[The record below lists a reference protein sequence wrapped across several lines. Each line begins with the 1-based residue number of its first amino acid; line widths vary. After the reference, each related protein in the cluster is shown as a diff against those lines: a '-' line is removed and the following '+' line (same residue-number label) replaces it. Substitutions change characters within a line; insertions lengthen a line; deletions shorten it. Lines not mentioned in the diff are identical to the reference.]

1 MTVWAIVPAAGIGQ
15 RMGADIPKQYLQLAG
30 KPVLQHSLEKLL
42 KLPAIAT
49 VVVAL
54 HPDDSHFTALDI
66 DRSAVESAPGGRQR
80 QDSVLNGLL
89 HLQGRAQD
97 EDWVLVH
104 DAVRPCVQI
113 KDIEKLLGA
122 LELNEV
128 GGLLAAPQDNTLKRA
143 DSENRVETTVDRDG
157 LWQALTPQAFRYGV
171 LKRALLNAQANELP
185 VTDEASA
192 VEALGLQPLLVEGD
206 RNNVKI
212 TREADLH
219 LAELIMQTEES
230 Q

>member
-42 KLPAIAT
+42 KLPVIAT

-54 HPDDSHFTALDI
+54 HPDDNHFEALDV
-66 DRSAVESAPGGRQR
+66 DRSAVEAAPGGSQR

-185 VTDEASA
+185 ITDEASS